1 MFKMATEKNLDGFAG
16 GITQPTPRFQK
27 QHPGGS
33 EPPRPR
39 YSDEWANSSAGFNP
53 PAPNVDE
60 IVRKTH
66 R

>member
-1 MFKMATEKNLDGFAG
+1 MATDKNLDGFAG
-16 GITQPTPRFQK
+16 GITQKTPRFQK

-39 YSDEWANSSAGFNP
+39 YSDEWANSSDGF
-53 PAPNVDE
+53 AIKGPNIDK
-60 IVRKTH
+60 IRDTTH